1 MDNKPEKSNEIDLM
15 AIWRIFYKRRWVVL
29 TVVLLTVT
37 MAAVLS
43 FTATPVYEATATILI
58 ENQRPGGVS
67 LQDLLNDQNAYAS
80 DYQGIYFNTQLELL
94 RSRTLGERVAKKL
107 NLANRPDFQKK
118 LVTPMGVLRSIKNF
132 ITLSWLSSPKKAQS
146 QEGSSARSA
155 EYAAE
160 RNSLMGAEVIGNLKT
175 SVVERTGLVN
185 VSYQS
190 HNPALATEVVNAL
203 VDNFYDYSIE
213 TRYEATQQASEFLS
227 EQIAQLREDMGV
239 KERELQKYGQE
250 KNLMDL
256 SDRED
261 SVVSKFSEMNQSYT
275 TAQIN
280 RVKKEAALK
289 ELRDLNPDTLENS
302 QRVNSPTV
310 SSMMSG
316 YLQTKNEYQEKLK
329 LFRETYPE
337 MQRIKARMDS
347 QRAEL
352 QNAIKNA
359 VAAAESEYRTAVQE
373 ESSLKTLMET
383 QRQNVLSSNSNKI
396 LYNALKIE
404 VDNMR
409 ALLAVLVNKQNE
421 TLVTAR
427 VSGQRTSSVRI
438 VDKALVPESPISPN
452 VKKNLMMALLMGLF
466 LGLGLAFAVEFLDT
480 SIKSPD
486 DVEKLAGLPSLGIV
500 PSFSSDTSKK
510 NLYLNYYSYGPKDKL
525 PKIRDGEK
533 TSIELINHFY
543 PNLAVS
549 EAYRTIRTS
558 ILFSQTDRKAS
569 KVITFSSA
577 FPQEG
582 KSTTTS
588 NIAVSFA
595 QLREK
600 VLLIDGDLRRPR
612 LHRIFKL
619 RNVHGLSSVLTDRS
633 PLKEAIQKTLVENL
647 WLLSSGPIPPNPAE
661 LLNSARMKQLLD
673 QLRENFDHIF
683 IDSPPLLFVSD
694 GAILSSISDS
704 TIIVLRPEKASRK
717 PFLSSI
723 GEIRRAK
730 AHLIGVIFNDV
741 DYRKA
746 SYSYDQYKYHYH
758 GKYYDSESG
767 EGTRFSDG

>member
-1 MDNKPEKSNEIDLM
+1 
-15 AIWRIFYKRRWVVL
+15 
-29 TVVLLTVT
+29 
-37 MAAVLS
+37 
-43 FTATPVYEATATILI
+43 
-58 ENQRPGGVS
+58 
-67 LQDLLNDQNAYAS
+67 
-80 DYQGIYFNTQLELL
+80 
-94 RSRTLGERVAKKL
+94 
-107 NLANRPDFQKK
+107 
-118 LVTPMGVLRSIKNF
+118 
-132 ITLSWLSSPKKAQS
+132 
-146 QEGSSARSA
+146 
-155 EYAAE
+155 
-160 RNSLMGAEVIGNLKT
+160 
-175 SVVERTGLVN
+175 
-185 VSYQS
+185 
-190 HNPALATEVVNAL
+190 
-203 VDNFYDYSIE
+203 
-213 TRYEATQQASEFLS
+213 
-227 EQIAQLREDMGV
+227 
-239 KERELQKYGQE
+239 
-250 KNLMDL
+250 
-256 SDRED
+256 
-261 SVVSKFSEMNQSYT
+261 
-275 TAQIN
+275 
-280 RVKKEAALK
+280 
-289 ELRDLNPDTLENS
+289 
-302 QRVNSPTV
+302 
-310 SSMMSG
+310 
-316 YLQTKNEYQEKLK
+316 
-329 LFRETYPE
+329 
-337 MQRIKARMDS
+337 
-347 QRAEL
+347 
-352 QNAIKNA
+352 
-359 VAAAESEYRTAVQE
+359 
-373 ESSLKTLMET
+373 
-383 QRQNVLSSNSNKI
+383 
-396 LYNALKIE
+396 
-404 VDNMR
+404 
-409 ALLAVLVNKQNE
+409 
-421 TLVTAR
+421 
-427 VSGQRTSSVRI
+427 
-438 VDKALVPESPISPN
+438 
-452 VKKNLMMALLMGLF
+452 MMALLMGLF

-500 PSFSSDTSKK
+500 PSFSTDTSKK
-510 NLYLNYYSYGPKDKL
+510 NLYLNYYSYGTKDKL

-633 PLKEAIQKTLVENL
+633 PLKDAIQKTLVENL

-661 LLNSARMKQLLD
+661 LLNSTRMKQLLD

-758 GKYYDSESG
+758 GKYYDSEGG